1 MADSDFDLAA
11 CLDRVRRRDEAAAR
25 RLVEH
30 LQPMVARV
38 VRAHLPQRDEPEDL
52 MQEVFL
58 KVFSRL
64 EQYRGQ
70 VPFEHWVA
78 RVAVST
84 CLDRLRAQRRRPLR
98 LWSELSEP
106 EQALLESLAADAPP
120 GGAGAE
126 TAAWEIV
133 SRLLDALAPA
143 ERLLM
148 TLLEFEQKTPAEV
161 SALTGWSSGV
171 VRIRA
176 FRARRKLRA
185 LYAKL
190 ERGKL

>member
-1 MADSDFDLAA
+1 MADNDFDLAE
-11 CLDRVRRRDEAAAR
+11 CLERVRQRDEAASR

-30 LQPMVARV
+30 LQPLVSRV
-38 VRAHLPQRDEPEDL
+38 VRAHLPQRDDPEDL

-70 VPFEHWVA
+70 VPFEHWVS

-84 CLDRLRAQRRRPLR
+84 CLDRLRAQKRRPLR

-106 EQALLESLAADAPP
+106 EQAVIDSVAAAENAP
-120 GGAGAE
+120 GGSE
-126 TAAWEIV
+126 VAAWEV
-133 SRLLDALAPA
+133 LEKLLDGLAPA
-143 ERLLM
+143 ERLLITM
-148 TLLEFEQKTPAEV
+148 LELEQKSPAEV
-161 SALTGWSSGV
+161 SALTGWNSGV

-176 FRARRKLRA
+176 FRARRKLKA
-185 LYAKL
+185 LYEKL

>member
-1 MADSDFDLAA
+1 MADGDFDLAD
-11 CLDRVRRRDEAAAR
+11 CLDRVRRRDEAASR

-30 LQPMVARV
+30 LSPLVGKLVQ
-38 VRAHLPQRDEPEDL
+38 AHLPQRDDPEDL

-58 KVFSRL
+58 KMFSRL

-70 VPFEHWVA
+70 VPFEHWVS

-84 CLDRLRAQRRRPLR
+84 CLDRLRAQQRRPLR

-106 EQALLESLAADAPP
+106 EQATMESLAAEEQS
-120 GGAGAE
+120 GAGSEA
-126 TAAWEIV
+126 AAWEV
-133 SRLLDALAPA
+133 LRRLLDALAPA
-143 ERLLM
+143 DRLLITM
-148 TLLEFEQKTPAEV
+148 LELEQKSPAEV
-161 SALTGWSSGV
+161 SALTGWNSGT

-176 FRARRKLRA
+176 FRARRKLKV
-185 LYAKL
+185 LYERL